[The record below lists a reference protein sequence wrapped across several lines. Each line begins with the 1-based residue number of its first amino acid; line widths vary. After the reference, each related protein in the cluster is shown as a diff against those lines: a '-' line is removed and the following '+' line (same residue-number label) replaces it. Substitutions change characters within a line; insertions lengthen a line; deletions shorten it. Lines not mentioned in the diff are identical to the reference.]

1 MFLSKLTLL
10 NFKNHPQG
18 TFSFTKKINCLI
30 GPNGTGK
37 TNLLDSIY
45 YLCLTK
51 SYFNSIDQQNILFGQ
66 SFLRLDGEVSVGPTP
81 FNIVYKLQSVRKKEL
96 IVNDLPYS
104 KLSEHIGKFPA
115 IIITPDDNQLILGG
129 SEERRKF
136 LDSTLSQVDVEYLEN
151 LITYN
156 KVLEQRNA
164 TLRRFAETG
173 RTDKHLI
180 ETYNE
185 RLAETG
191 EHIYAKRKTALA
203 ALNNLFKHYYGVVS
217 LNREE
222 VDFVYNTQLGNEPMK
237 NLLENGFNRD
247 LAIQRTDTGPHK
259 DDVDFMIRGNKV
271 KKFGSQGQQKSFII
285 ALKFAQYQYISG
297 HKNFKPLLLIDDI
310 FDKLDEERSKK
321 LIELISGPEFGQV
334 FVTDTDDK
342 HITEALAANKSLY
355 EIFRL
360 EYKNET
366 EK

>member
-1 MFLSKLTLL
+1 VFLGKLALL

-18 TFSFTKKINCLI
+18 AFSFTKKINCII

-66 SFLRLDGEVSVGPTP
+66 NFLRLEGQMTIGPEP
-81 FNIVYKLQSVRKKEL
+81 FNIVYKLQNVRKKEL
-96 IVNDLPYS
+96 IVNDLAYS
-104 KLSEHIGKFPA
+104 KLSEHIGRFPA
-115 IIITPDDNQLILGG
+115 IIVAPDDNQLILGG

-151 LITYN
+151 LILYN

-173 RTDKHLI
+173 RPDKQLI
-180 ETYNE
+180 ETYDE
-185 RLAETG
+185 QLAPAG
-191 EHIYAKRKTALA
+191 EHIYKKRKA
-203 ALNNLFKHYYGVVS
+203 ALERLNKLFKHYYGIVS

-222 VDFVYNTQLGNEPMK
+222 VDFSHVTQLNEQPLK
-237 NLLENGFNRD
+237 QLLAAGLNRD
-247 LAIQRTDTGPHK
+247 MMLQRTDTGVHK
-259 DDVDFMIRGNKV
+259 DDVEFIIRGNKV

-285 ALKFAQYQYISG
+285 GLKFAQYQFISE

-321 LIELISGPEFGQV
+321 LIELISGNDFGQV
-334 FVTDTDDK
+334 FITDTDDK
-342 HITEALAANKSLY
+342 HIIEALADNTGLY

-360 EYKNET
+360 EYKNEIK
-366 EK
+366 E